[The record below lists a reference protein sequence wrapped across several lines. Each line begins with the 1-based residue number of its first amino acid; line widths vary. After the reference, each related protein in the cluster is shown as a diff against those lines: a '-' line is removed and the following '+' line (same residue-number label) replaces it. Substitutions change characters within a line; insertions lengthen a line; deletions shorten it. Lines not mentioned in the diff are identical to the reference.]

1 MGANTTLW
9 VSRDAALLA
18 LAKRAMPFDDNT
30 LERALDH
37 ALSDSLYNVR
47 ISHDDEGTDDD
58 ELLRA
63 MS

>member
-18 LAKRAMPFDDNT
+18 LAKRAMPFDDHT

-37 ALSDSLYNVR
+37 ALADSLYNVQ
-47 ISHDDEGTDDD
+47 IVAGEGADDD